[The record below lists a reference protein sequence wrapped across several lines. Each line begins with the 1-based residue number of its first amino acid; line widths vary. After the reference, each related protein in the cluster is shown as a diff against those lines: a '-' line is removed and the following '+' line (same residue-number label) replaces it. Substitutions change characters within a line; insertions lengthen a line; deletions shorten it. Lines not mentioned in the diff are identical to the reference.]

1 MNVMKKK
8 RSKERTTIVSDFI
21 INKVEKIINV
31 IDD

>member
-8 RSKERTTIVSDFI
+8 RSKERTTIVFDFI
-21 INKVEKIINV
+21 INEVEKIINV

>member
-1 MNVMKKK
+1 MNVKKKK
-8 RSKERTTIVSDFI
+8 RSKERTVIVSDFI